1 MIKKSAFAY
10 IIFLLASISCTI
22 AGERSYDNAQVTE
35 PPNGWFF
42 GGDPASFKVGVDS
55 NISQHGKICATLES
69 IVENPPQFCT
79 LMQSFVVKNLGGQ
92 RVKMTG
98 YIKSQGEDVSGSMWI
113 RVDDTGNKIFA
124 DFDNMMDRPVAGNS
138 DWTKCE
144 IIFDVAEK
152 CMVSYGFI
160 LTGKGKIWVD
170 NVSFETV
177 SSDIIKT
184 AQSLNEPFPDDYIE
198 QLKKN
203 PGDLPE
209 KPPVNLDF
217 EDIVSDKRFM
227 PVSTDLP
234 KAGLLIHL
242 TRIVGSS
249 GAVRYEKGLS
259 FQQKLV
265 SEELTDQFKL
275 QTNAD

>member
-10 IIFLLASISCTI
+10 IIFLIASISYI
-22 AGERSYDNAQVTE
+22 QAGERSYDNAEVTD

-55 NISQHGKICATLES
+55 NISQNGKISATLES
-69 IVENPPQFCT
+69 VIENPPQFCT
-79 LMQSFVVKNLGGQ
+79 LMQSFVVKNLGGK
-92 RVKMTG
+92 RIKMTG
-98 YIKSQGEDVSGSMWI
+98 YIRSQGENVRGSMWI
-113 RVDDTGNKIFA
+113 RVDDAGNKIFA
-124 DFDNMMDRPVAGNS
+124 DFDNMMDRQVAGNS

-160 LTGKGKIWVD
+160 LTGTGKIWVD
-170 NVSFETV
+170 NVSFETI

-217 EDIVSDKRFM
+217 EDIVSDKRFI
-227 PVSTDLP
+227 PVATDLP
-234 KAGLLIHL
+234 KAGLHIHL
-242 TRIVGSS
+242 TRNVGSS
-249 GAVRYEKGLS
+249 GAVRYEKGLR

-265 SEELTDQFKL
+265 TEKSTDQSKL